1 MKYALIASLGVAF
14 TWASSTGATNVLTL
28 TTEDYA
34 PFTFME
40 GETVVGIGGDQVH
53 EIMARA
59 GVSYEIQMFPWA
71 RAFRLAAS
79 QADTCVFTTART
91 PEREERFRW
100 VGPLYVSRAVVAVDA
115 DSGITVESPDDLA
128 SLRIGTQIDDFTI
141 ELLSELGVTDI
152 DLASTIDTSIEK
164 LHAGRLDAVSTTAEN
179 FAAIAEA
186 GENLVEVFTLQEIH
200 LSIACNPSVS
210 EETID
215 RMQNALDE
223 IRESGLQS
231 EIIAR
236 Y

>member
-1 MKYALIASLGVAF
+1 MKRTSTALAGLIFSWANSTYATDI
-14 TWASSTGATNVLTL
+14 LTL

-40 GETVVGIGGDQVH
+40 GETVAGIGGDQVR
-53 EIMARA
+53 EIMAIA
-59 GVSYEIQMFPWA
+59 GIDYEVRMFPWA
-71 RAFRLAAS
+71 RAFRLAAT
-79 QADTCVFTTART
+79 QDNTCVFTTART
-91 PEREERFRW
+91 PEREESFRW
-100 VGPLYVSRAVVAVDA
+100 VGPLYVSRAVIAVDA
-115 DSGITVESPDDLA
+115 DSGITADSSDDLA

-141 ELLSELGVTDI
+141 ELLSDLGITDI

-200 LSIACNPSVS
+200 LSIACNPGVS